1 MGNPFLSPFI
11 TSFTTVKGPLFW
23 RVVIVDDLDGGGLKC
38 GSGEKN
44 NLQIRN
50 VVKYSNYI
58 KSSLDL

>member
-11 TSFTTVKGPLFW
+11 TSFTTVKDPLFW

-44 NLQIRN
+44 NLQIR
-50 VVKYSNYI
+50 S
-58 KSSLDL
+58 

>member
-11 TSFTTVKGPLFW
+11 TSFIAGKGPLFW
-23 RVVIVDDLDGGGLKC
+23 RVVIVDDLDGGGAEMCRRWRKTT
-38 GSGEKN
+38 S
-44 NLQIRN
+44 RY